1 MRNELTILKQLDH
14 PNIVKVFEF
23 YEDDDNIYII
33 EELCKGGELFDYIIQ
48 NKKISEKLAA
58 KIFQQI
64 LYAVNYCHKNNI
76 VHRDVKPENILLF
89 DKDNLNIK
97 ICDFGSSVYLDAKK

>member
-48 NKKISEKLAA
+48 NVFFK
-58 KIFQQI
+58 
-64 LYAVNYCHKNNI
+64 
-76 VHRDVKPENILLF
+76 
-89 DKDNLNIK
+89 
-97 ICDFGSSVYLDAKK
+97 